1 MRLRSLPVPAVLSL
15 LLLSSC
21 STPPPAPQ
29 VRELHQEVSQ
39 LNQQMRHLTRR
50 AGALEQ
56 QGQLNSRSTQ
66 GAWLVPGSATPV
78 DLETQLGTLRLALLN
93 VSAEANGSQASLVI
107 RSADD
112 TPVPALSATVVWG
125 EIDPASG
132 QPLAA
137 DSLSQ
142 RISVPTSLMPR
153 STVTVPLHLSGLTP
167 DRLGYVRVHEVTA
180 DAAP

>member
-107 RSADD
+107 RSANDK
-112 TPVPALSATVVWG
+112 PVPALSATVVWG
-125 EIDPASG
+125 ESDPASG

-142 RISVPTSLMPR
+142 RISVPASLMPR